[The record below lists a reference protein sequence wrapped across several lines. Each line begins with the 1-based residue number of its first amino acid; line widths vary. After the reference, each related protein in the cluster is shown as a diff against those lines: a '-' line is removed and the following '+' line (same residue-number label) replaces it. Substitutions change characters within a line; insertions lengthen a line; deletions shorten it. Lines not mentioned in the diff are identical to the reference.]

1 MSLTPIYQEVI
12 MKQSKNL
19 VASLLL
25 LTFVLS
31 CVGCGSKK
39 EVTCPFTEI
48 TWENTLEDV
57 QALEGELQ
65 DSYYSSF
72 KGTTY
77 VYEKEY
83 LGLKGS
89 IKYMF
94 DAEDNLR
101 SVAWLYLPESKEDLE
116 NVYADLV
123 KQTNKLYGES
133 GFNSDMSTAKGAVWY
148 SEGGNILIGVMST
161 GVNEAVQY
169 QFFHPEVS
177 SKEPANNQ
185 NNSKSYLEKI
195 FNN

>member
-1 MSLTPIYQEVI
+1 MNN
-12 MKQSKNL
+12 SKRMI
-19 VASLLL
+19 ASLLL
-25 LTFVLS
+25 LTFVFSAL
-31 CVGCGSKK
+31 GCASSKK
-39 EVTCPFTEI
+39 EVTIPFTEI
-48 TWENTLEDV
+48 TWESSLKEV

-65 DSYYSSF
+65 DSYYSSY

-94 DAEDNLR
+94 DAEENLR

-133 GFNSDMSTAKGAVWY
+133 GFDSDMTTAKGAVWY
-148 SEGGNILIGVMST
+148 LEGGNILIGVMST

-177 SKEPANNQ
+177 SEKPADNQ

>member
-1 MSLTPIYQEVI
+1 MTPIYQEVI
-12 MKQSKNL
+12 MKQSKNF

-25 LTFVLS
+25 LTFVFS
-31 CVGCGSKK
+31 CLGCSSKK
-39 EVTCPFTEI
+39 EVTIPFTEI

-94 DAEDNLR
+94 DAEENLR

-116 NVYADLV
+116 TVYADLV
-123 KQTNKLYGES
+123 KQTNKTYGDS
-133 GFNSDMSTAKGAVWY
+133 GFDSDMTTAKGAVWY
-148 SEGGNILIGVMST
+148 LEGGNILIGVMST
-161 GVNEAVQY
+161 GVNEAIQY

-177 SKEPANNQ
+177 SEKPANNQ

>member
-1 MSLTPIYQEVI
+1 
-12 MKQSKNL
+12 MKHSKKI

-25 LTFVLS
+25 LTMVFS
-31 CVGCGSKK
+31 CLGCGSSSK

-65 DSYYSSF
+65 DSYYSSY

-94 DAEDNLR
+94 DDEENLR
-101 SVAWLYLPESKEDLE
+101 SIAWLYLPESKEDLE
-116 NVYADLV
+116 KVYADLV
-123 KQTNKLYGES
+123 NQTNKLYGES
-133 GFNSDMSTAKGAVWY
+133 GFDSDMSTAKGAVWY
-148 SEGGNILIGVMST
+148 LEGGNILIGVMST
-161 GVNEAVQY
+161 GVNEAIQY

-177 SKEPANNQ
+177 SEKPADNQ

-195 FNN
+195 FDN

>member
-1 MSLTPIYQEVI
+1 
-12 MKQSKNL
+12 MKIRKKL
-19 VASLLL
+19 ITSLLL
-25 LTFVLS
+25 VTFVSSIL
-31 CVGCGSKK
+31 GCGSSNK

-77 VYEKEY
+77 VYKKEY
-83 LGLKGS
+83 LGLNGT

-94 DAEDNLR
+94 DDNENLR
-101 SVAWLYLPESKEDLE
+101 SVAWLYLPESKDDLE

-123 KQTNKLYGES
+123 KQTNSLYGKS
-133 GFNSDMSTAKGAVWY
+133 GFDSDMSTAKGEVWY
-148 SEGGNILIGVMST
+148 LEGGNILIGVMST
-161 GVNEAVQY
+161 GVNEAIQY

-177 SKEPANNQ
+177 SEKPANNQ

-195 FNN
+195 FQ

>member
-1 MSLTPIYQEVI
+1 
-12 MKQSKNL
+12 MKQSKNF

-25 LTFVLS
+25 LTFVFS
-31 CVGCGSKK
+31 CLGCSSKK
-39 EVTCPFTEI
+39 EVTIPFTEI

-94 DAEDNLR
+94 DAEENLR

-116 NVYADLV
+116 TVYADLV
-123 KQTNKLYGES
+123 KQTNKTYGDS
-133 GFNSDMSTAKGAVWY
+133 GFDSDMTTAKGAVWY
-148 SEGGNILIGVMST
+148 LEGGNILIGVMST
-161 GVNEAVQY
+161 GVNEAIQY

-177 SKEPANNQ
+177 SEKPANNQ